1 MNLFHDVSR
10 FYSLKAR
17 RIASSLSKSTLGE
30 RTIFFFFLR
39 FCKVVVLTVN
49 PHLSE
54 TEWRYSCVLIIQYVV
69 LLLFADV
76 DVRVLVAVR
85 FRTVGT
91 SEGNVWTCALPSR
104 GVK

>member
-1 MNLFHDVSR
+1 MNLFHGVSR

-17 RIASSLSKSTLGE
+17 RVASSLSKITLGE
-30 RTIFFFFLR
+30 RTIFFLR

-49 PHLSE
+49 PRLLE
-54 TEWRYSCVLIIQYVV
+54 TGSRYSCGLIIQCVV

-91 SEGNVWTCALPSR
+91 SEGKVWTCALPSR

>member
-10 FYSLKAR
+10 FYSLKAWS
-17 RIASSLSKSTLGE
+17 IASSLSNVILGE
-30 RTIFFFFLR
+30 RTIFFLR
-39 FCKVVVLTVN
+39 FCKAVVLTVN
-49 PHLSE
+49 PRLSE
-54 TEWRYSCVLIIQYVV
+54 TGSWYSCGSIIQCVV

-91 SEGNVWTCALPSR
+91 SEGKVWTCALPSR

>member
-17 RIASSLSKSTLGE
+17 CIASCSSNLILGE
-30 RTIFFFFLR
+30 STIFFFLR
-39 FCKVVVLTVN
+39 FCKVVVLLMVN
-49 PHLSE
+49 PRLSE
-54 TEWRYSCVLIIQYVV
+54 TGSWYSCGLIIQCVV

-85 FRTVGT
+85 FRMVGT
-91 SEGNVWTCALPSR
+91 SEGKVWTCALPSR